1 MRATSAT
8 VMVIFPKVLFWK
20 LLDLNYIQS
29 SFSTFARYIDSGI
42 LKDTLQ
48 LKDFTDMDQDMY

>member
-8 VMVIFPKVLFWK
+8 VMVIFPKVPFWK
-20 LLDLNYIQS
+20 LLDHNYIQS